1 MLTEKRWL
9 VTVGVRRGRGGWQIN
24 GQHIIHASTSD
35 HAFNQAYGFCDRG
48 ELILSVEDVDYD
60 HAS

>member
-24 GQHIIHASTSD
+24 GQRVIYASD
-35 HAFNQAYGFCDRG
+35 YGIAFNLAHGYCDRG
-48 ELILSVEDVDYD
+48 EMILTLEEIQS
-60 HAS
+60 